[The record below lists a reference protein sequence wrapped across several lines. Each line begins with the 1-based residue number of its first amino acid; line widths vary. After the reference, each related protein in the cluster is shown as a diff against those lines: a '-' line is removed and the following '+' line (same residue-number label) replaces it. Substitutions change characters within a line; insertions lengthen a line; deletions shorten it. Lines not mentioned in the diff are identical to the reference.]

1 MAQEQIVDWDQLY
14 PGRFFKGGDIL
25 EGEKKIVTISAVE
38 LEELEGN
45 KGLKGKGILTFEGEK
60 MQLALNKTNGIC
72 LREMFGRKPY
82 EWIGRRFAMYQDQ
95 FEHQPCIRIWGSP
108 ELTQDLVVTVDLGRR
123 RKPFKMTMH
132 AMQTQRPAQRPSGN
146 VRRLDARQPSEP
158 LGDRAMELM
167 KLMATAKTFEEVM
180 DIEADVASET
190 FNGRESKA
198 LTGAL
203 ARRRK
208 QLDEAEGNAQN
219 AHKEEDD
226 DIPFK

>member
-72 LREMFGRKPY
+72 LREMFGRKPC

-132 AMQTQRPAQRPSGN
+132 AMSPRHAQKPSGN
-146 VRRLDARQPSEP
+146 VRHLDARQPTEP

-167 KLMATAKTFEEVM
+167 KLMAKANTFEEVM

-208 QLDEAEGNAQN
+208 QLDEAEAHAQ
-219 AHKEEDD
+219 KEKGD
-226 DIPFK
+226 DIPF